1 MKKQK
6 LICIL
11 MSLALVVSAV
21 AGISFAAFAGEVSY
35 AYDAESATLTVKG
48 TGEIAD
54 YTEGT
59 IKSRPWNVYK
69 DETKHIV
76 IGDGITAVGDYAFA
90 QFKYVQSVEIPESV
104 VSLGTAAFVGA
115 DSLSEITVP
124 DSVTTVEDYA
134 FGYNENI
141 EVPQGFI
148 AHCSTKSAAQAY
160 CFKNHIPFDSPM
172 QDNQATAHITYGGE
186 RQFWSFVPL
195 TDGTLTFSSS
205 GSKDTFALLYD
216 AETYVYLDTTSISEL
231 KRNALVYNDDNGNDV
246 NFKLTYKVTA
256 GKRYYLAARFRTN
269 NVYDGSRANEN
280 GKFGV
285 ALNFTCSEHRYEL
298 SATTEPTCTEFGYN
312 TYTCIACGN
321 SYKESIMPLGHSY
334 KAVSIDG
341 DTVSLQCVRG
351 DDTSAIGF
359 ADNYHSDITDEN
371 KALDVNGDGVI
382 NAKDYAILYKK

>member
-11 MSLALVVSAV
+11 TALALVISAV
-21 AGISFAAFAGEVSY
+21 AGISLTAFAGEVSFEY
-35 AYDAESATLTVKG
+35 EAESATLTVKG

-54 YTEGT
+54 YTEDT

-76 IGDGITAVGDYAFA
+76 IDDGITAVGDYSFA
-90 QFKYVQSVEIPESV
+90 LFKYVQSVTIPLSV
-104 VSLGTAAFVGA
+104 TSLGTAAFVGA

-124 DSVTTVEDYA
+124 DSVTTVGDYA

-141 EVPQGFI
+141 EIPQDFV

-172 QDNQATAHITYGGE
+172 QDNRTTAHITYGGE

-216 AETYVYLDTTSISEL
+216 ADSYVYLDTTSISEL
-231 KRNALVYNDDNGNDV
+231 KKNTLAYNDDNGNDV

-269 NVYDGSRANEN
+269 NLYDGSRENED
-280 GKFGV
+280 GKFDV
-285 ALNFTCSEHRYEL
+285 ALSFVCGEHRYEL

-312 TYTCIACGN
+312 TYTCIACGE

-334 KAVSIDG
+334 EAVSLDG
-341 DTVSLQCVRG
+341 DTVGLQCVRG
-351 DDTSAIGF
+351 DNSSSIGF